1 MKIYCSIGKYNTKND
16 ISNVENGSIE
26 SIGLLV
32 LGNEDLKYLQ
42 VSSAATRLVRSS
54 LFCSHRI
61 TTREIRVCL
70 ST

>member
-1 MKIYCSIGKYNTKND
+1 MRKND

-54 LFCSHRI
+54 LFYSHRI